1 MDERLKILDLLRSR
15 TAGPVGSGRKNL
27 CNEISR
33 TLRIPREAS
42 YRRMRGDVEFRF
54 SEIVKL
60 ANEFGFSLDTFTG
73 QSHEEKSLME
83 MVGDPHD
90 TAGNTLQKSLLA
102 RYAEIL
108 GRMAPLEAS
117 TIAYCCTTAP
127 FPFYL
132 KYDRLTD
139 YFGFKSRF
147 MHQDDSISFSE
158 ITTGREIREAQKEVV
173 RMSEQIGT
181 SVFVLRR
188 DLMDGIVS
196 DIRYFLLIGM
206 ISKTEK
212 DMLCQ
217 ELKQLLDEL
226 EDITA
231 LGGFPQGGKVTVYV
245 PDIHFN
251 ADFLCAGLP
260 GHPDSPLDYTAD
272 FCLVHT
278 TEAAHILGQDTK
290 SCAHFR
296 TFMQALMKNST
307 IISECAIKNRR
318 RFFDQQLACVDALLG
333 EKKSG

>member
-60 ANEFGFSLDTFTG
+60 ANEFGFSLDSFTG
-73 QSHEEKSLME
+73 QHQEQKSLME
-83 MVGDPHD
+83 MVGDPQD
-90 TAGNTLQKSLLA
+90 TSEGTRQKSLLA
-102 RYAEIL
+102 RYVDIL
-108 GRMAPLEAS
+108 GRMGSLPAAS
-117 TIAYCCTTAP
+117 IAYCCTTAP

-147 MHQDDSISFSE
+147 MHQDDSVCFSE
-158 ITTGREIREAQKEVV
+158 TTTGKEIRDAQKEVV
-173 RMSEQIGT
+173 RMSEQVGT

-206 ISKTEK
+206 ITKTEK
-212 DMLCQ
+212 DVLCG
-217 ELKQLLDEL
+217 ELKQLLNEL
-226 EDITA
+226 EEITA
-231 LGGFPQGGKVTVYV
+231 LGVFPQGGKVTVYV

-251 ADFLCAGLP
+251 ADFLCTGLP
-260 GHPDSPLDYTAD
+260 GPPDAADYTND

-290 SCAHFR
+290 SCAHFQ

-318 RFFDQQLACVDALLG
+318 RFFDQQLACVEGLLS
-333 EKKSG
+333 EKKPG